1 MASALELVGRCA
13 DISAEALE
21 KQYRMEVGYGFFDD
35 VDDLDEDA
43 LEDEAFAESELNE
56 VEAAFAEIK
65 NLAKDAQEA
74 SAEQD
79 ETMETPA
86 DKDAGLPD
94 GRKLVEL
101 VSSSMHADG
110 EGAKESL
117 HPEKFPHTL
126 SEALGGDRKLWA
138 GLWQLCVALR
148 CGENG
153 MDSKFLRKAEV
164 LRKRSIEMNWHQYL

>member
-1 MASALELVGRCA
+1 M
-13 DISAEALE
+13 EA
-21 KQYRMEVGYGFFDD
+21 GYGFFDD
-35 VDDLDEDA
+35 NDDPDEDT
-43 LEDEAFAESELNE
+43 LEDEVFAATEMNDI
-56 VEAAFAEIK
+56 EAAFAEIK
-65 NLAKDAQEA
+65 HLAKEAEEA
-74 SAEQD
+74 STEQD
-79 ETMETPA
+79 EPMKQPA

-101 VSSSMHADG
+101 TSSSIRADG
-110 EGAKESL
+110 EGAKEIKESL
-117 HPEKFPHTL
+117 QPERFPHTL

-164 LRKRSIEMNWHQYL
+164 IRKRSIDMNWHQYLGYHLVCFDIFWCLDV